1 MDRIANL
8 TQGASPAGT
17 TSKRASAE
25 SGRSKA
31 SGADAHTTGVDLKA
45 ALQAALERAE
55 RAEAELECVG
65 LEREAYQQELFES
78 ERQSAWLAAER
89 QGLIGQVAYLEAQ
102 PRQGEPMSAIQ
113 ARLAELEQ
121 AAAVNASYV
130 RSLESW
136 ISRAEERAAKAE
148 TELNRLRAAYG
159 A

>member
-1 MDRIANL
+1 MDRIANFA
-8 TQGASPAGT
+8 QGANPAGT

-25 SGRSKA
+25 SRRSKV
-31 SGADAHTTGVDLKA
+31 SGADVRTDDVDLTA
-45 ALQAALERAE
+45 ALRAALERAE

-65 LEREAYQQELFES
+65 LEREAYQQALFES

-89 QGLIGQVAYLEAQ
+89 QGLIGQVAHLDAQ
-102 PRQGEPMSAIQ
+102 PRHGEPMSAIQ

-121 AAAVNASYV
+121 AAMVNASYV

-148 TELNRLRAAYG
+148 AELDRLRAAHR
-159 A
+159 